1 MLNISSHIQYTEEL
15 TVAEFR
21 RIQLQNREHFSAARL
36 TENSEE
42 RTLTSTSDTNN
53 RSRSAEHSPRLEF
66 IVEPYLSGVRID
78 SFLAKQLR
86 NFTTWRL
93 HRMVTA
99 GMATVDDVPADADL
113 RVFRNQRVS
122 LRLIEPPDKLLE
134 PVDLPLTIIYED
146 PWLIVIDKPAGLVAH
161 PVGEFQDGT
170 LSNALQHYLDLQT
183 ALKGLLR
190 PGVVHR
196 LDRMTSGL
204 IVTAKDHMA
213 HRLLSIDFQQ
223 GKLSKSYLALID
235 GSPDFEQRLIEL
247 PIGQRPGGNSVLMSA
262 RPDAKNS
269 RPAKTKVTVVQ
280 RFENYTLVEC
290 VLFTGRNHQIRVHL
304 SDLGYP
310 IAGDEYYGP
319 RGTIRQSPRFHG
331 EEPSEGR
338 HALHAASL
346 GFFHPILRV
355 WMQFRTNPSQ
365 DFWAVAGIIKAK
377 CVTVDTPRSHE

>member
-1 MLNISSHIQYTEEL
+1 M
-15 TVAEFR
+15 
-21 RIQLQNREHFSAARL
+21 
-36 TENSEE
+36 
-42 RTLTSTSDTNN
+42 TSTSDTDH
-53 RSRSAEHSPRLEF
+53 RSRSGETSLRLEF
-66 IVEPYLSGVRID
+66 IVEPYLSGGRID

-86 NFTTWRL
+86 NYPPWRL

-99 GMATVDDVPADADL
+99 GMAKVDDVPAAADQ
-113 RVFRNQRVS
+113 RVFHNQRVS
-122 LRLIEPPDKLLE
+122 IRLIEPPDKLLE
-134 PVDLPLTIIYED
+134 PIDLPLTIVYED

-170 LSNALQHYLDLQT
+170 LSNALQHYLDQQT
-183 ALKGLLR
+183 AVKGLLR

-223 GKLSKSYLALID
+223 GKLAKSYVALVE
-235 GSPDFEQRLIEL
+235 GSPEFEQRLIEL
-247 PIGQRPGGNSVLMSA
+247 PIGQRPGGNTVLMSA
-262 RPDAKNS
+262 RPDSKNPRS
-269 RPAKTKVTVVQ
+269 AKTKVTVVE
-280 RFENYTLVEC
+280 RFAKHALVEC

-319 RGTIRQSPRFHG
+319 RGTIRKSPRFDG
-331 EEPSEGR
+331 EEPSEAR

-346 GFFHPILRV
+346 GFLHPILRE
-355 WMQFRTNPSQ
+355 WIQFRTNPPPN
-365 DFWAVAGIIKAK
+365 FWAVARLNPPAQTIRPSFSPAS
-377 CVTVDTPRSHE
+377 P